1 MFRWFAAPLSAAWL
15 LYAGAA
21 GAQARSEAPL
31 RLEQAVER
39 AVARNPEQQ
48 GFAWRLRAQ
57 DARVDAA
64 ALRPAPVLRTEV
76 ENLLGSGPYRD
87 AGSVEATLALSQVIE
102 LGGKRAGRV
111 AAGEAERSLVEIE
124 REAAQLDVLA
134 EVNRRFIHV
143 AADQAQLALT
153 QRAIAL
159 AEQTLTVTRQR
170 LAAARAPAVE
180 VRRAQIAL
188 ARAQLAGEH
197 AEPEL
202 LSSRHKLAAMW
213 GDTAA
218 DFASVQAELLR
229 LPQVDDYAALQARL
243 AASPDALRYVS
254 EARLRDAEIRLA
266 QTHARADLGLSAG
279 LRRLQQ
285 TQDQALVFE
294 FSLPLFASARA
305 APAVREAQA
314 RRALGEA
321 QAEAHRVKVQAQLF
335 ELYQEL
341 RHALTEAE
349 MLRDEVLPQTEA
361 ALRDTE
367 YAFRRGRYGYLEWM
381 DAQRELI
388 EVQRAQIEA
397 ASAAHLYQTEIER
410 LTAEPLQAAL
420 PAAAP

>member
-1 MFRWFAAPLSAAWL
+1 MFRLFAAPLSAAWL
-15 LYAGAA
+15 LYAGALS
-21 GAQARSEAPL
+21 AQSLSGAPL
-31 RLEQAVER
+31 RLDQAVER
-39 AVARNPEQQ
+39 ALARNPELQ

-57 DARVDAA
+57 EARRDAA
-64 ALRPAPVLRTEV
+64 ALRPSPSLRAEI
-76 ENLLGSGPYRD
+76 ENVLGSGPYRD

-111 AAGEAERSLVEIE
+111 AAGDAERSLVEIE

-134 EVNRRFIHV
+134 EVSRRFIHV
-143 AADQAQLALT
+143 ASDQAQLALT
-153 QRAIAL
+153 QRAITL
-159 AEQTLTVTRQR
+159 AEQTLTVTQQR

-188 ARAQLAGEH
+188 ARARVATEH
-197 AEPEL
+197 AEHEL

-213 GDTAA
+213 GETAP
-218 DFASVQAELLR
+218 DFSSVQAQLFR
-229 LPQVDDYAALQARL
+229 LPQADDYAVLQARL
-243 AASPDALRYVS
+243 AASPDALRYIS
-254 EARLRDAEIRLA
+254 EARLRDAEIRVA
-266 QTHARADLGLSAG
+266 QTRARADLNVSTGV
-279 LRRLQQ
+279 RRLQQ

-294 FSLPLFASARA
+294 LSLPLFAATHA
-305 APAVREAQA
+305 APVIREAQA
-314 RRALGEA
+314 QRALGDA
-321 QAEAHRVKVQAQLF
+321 QAQAHRVKVQAQLF

-367 YAFRRGRYGYLEWM
+367 YAFRRGRYGYLEWV

-388 EVQRAQIEA
+388 DVQRAQIEA
-397 ASAAHLYQTEIER
+397 ASNAHLYQTEIER
-410 LTAEPLQAAL
+410 LTAEPLRAQP